1 MYSHLHSATE
11 HQNYAGYL
19 RIPELMSLQHPLTPP
34 DDLRTFR
41 AEHFF
46 ITIHQCSELLLRQ
59 AILELDAAV
68 ECLATP
74 DGDVEDWLETVGRA
88 TDCMVTLRQQAEL
101 LGRLPVECFAAF
113 RQRLGTASGAQSA
126 HFHRLR
132 TILGMNGGGPGPLF
146 EGYLRLLDRSGR
158 DLAELVA
165 GGLRGDPMFRMSQAL
180 AELAQGVW
188 SWQTT
193 HLHVVT
199 RMIGDGPGTGGTT
212 GLEYL
217 TSRLRTPFPQLW
229 AARAEAHAGHAQ
241 TLAGHA
247 ETHSSHAET
256 HGVPVA

>member
-1 MYSHLHSATE
+1 MYSHQHPATDRPS
-11 HQNYAGYL
+11 YAGYL
-19 RIPELMSLQHPLTPP
+19 RIPELTSLQHPLTPP
-34 DDLRTFR
+34 DDPRTFR

-59 AILELDAAV
+59 VILELDAAV

-74 DGDVEDWLETVGRA
+74 DGDVEDWLESVGRA
-88 TDCMVTLRQQAEL
+88 IDCMVALRQQAEP

-126 HFHRLR
+126 HFHRLW
-132 TILGMNGGGPGPLF
+132 TILGMNGDGPGPLF

-158 DLAELVA
+158 DLGDLVA
-165 GGLRGDPMFRMSQAL
+165 SGLRGDPMFRMSQAL

-193 HLHVVT
+193 HVHVVT
-199 RMIGDGPGTGGTT
+199 RMIGDCPGTGGTT

-217 TSRLRTPFPQLW
+217 TSRLRMPFPELW
-229 AARAEAHAGHAQ
+229 AARAETHVRHAQ
-241 TLAGHA
+241 YLGGHV
-247 ETHSSHAET
+247 ETHSSHAKT
-256 HGVPVA
+256 YGVPVA

>member
-1 MYSHLHSATE
+1 MYSHLHPTTGRPS
-11 HQNYAGYL
+11 YAGYL
-19 RIPELMSLQHPLTPP
+19 RIPDLTSLQHPLTPP

-46 ITIHQCSELLLRQ
+46 IVIHQCSELLLRQ
-59 AILELDAAV
+59 TILELDAAV

-74 DGDVEDWLETVGRA
+74 DGDVEDWLESVGRA
-88 TDCMVTLRQQAEL
+88 TDCMVTLRQHVEL

-126 HFHRLR
+126 HFRRLR
-132 TILGMNGGGPGPLF
+132 TILGMNGDGPGPLF

-158 DLAELVA
+158 VLAELVA
-165 GGLRGDPMFRMSQAL
+165 GGLHGDPMFRMSQAL

-193 HLHVVT
+193 HVHVVT
-199 RMIGDGPGTGGTT
+199 RMIGDRPGTGGTT

-229 AARAEAHAGHAQ
+229 AARAEAHAHHEQ
-241 TLAGHA
+241 TR
-247 ETHSSHAET
+247 SSHAET

>member
-1 MYSHLHSATE
+1 MYSHLHPAME
-11 HQNYAGYL
+11 RPGYAGYL

-46 ITIHQCSELLLRQ
+46 ITVHQCSELLLRQ
-59 AILELDAAV
+59 AILELDAAI

-74 DGDVEDWLETVGRA
+74 DGDVEDWLECVGRA

-101 LGRLPVECFAAF
+101 LGRLPVDCFAAF

-132 TILGMNGGGPGPLF
+132 AILGMNGDGPGPLF

-158 DLAELVA
+158 NLADLVA
-165 GGLRGDPMFRMSQAL
+165 GELRGDPMARMSQAL

-188 SWQTT
+188 SWQAT
-193 HLHVVT
+193 HLHVVA
-199 RMIGDGPGTGGTT
+199 RMIGDRPGTGGTS
-212 GLEYL
+212 GLEHL

-229 AARAEAHAGHAQ
+229 AARAEAHAGDAP
-241 TLAGHA
+241 TLGGHA
-247 ETHSSHAET
+247 GTY
-256 HGVPVA
+256 GVPVA

>member
-1 MYSHLHSATE
+1 MYSHLHPATE
-11 HQNYAGYL
+11 RPSYVGYL

-34 DDLRTFR
+34 DDPRTFR
-41 AEHFF
+41 VEHFF
-46 ITIHQCSELLLRQ
+46 IVVHQCSELLLRQ
-59 AILELDAAV
+59 VILELDAAV
-68 ECLATP
+68 DCLAMT
-74 DGDVEDWLETVGRA
+74 DGDVEDWLESVGRA
-88 TDCMVTLRQQAEL
+88 SDCMVTLRQQAEL

-132 TILGMNGGGPGPLF
+132 TILGLNGDGPGPLF
-146 EGYLRLLDRSGR
+146 DGYLRLLDRSGR

-188 SWQTT
+188 NWQTT

-199 RMIGDGPGTGGTT
+199 RMTGSRSGTGGTT

-229 AARAEAHAGHAQ
+229 AARAEAHAGQAAQ
-241 TLAGHA
+241 TR
-247 ETHSSHAET
+247 SHGQIRGNAET

>member
-101 LGRLPVECFAAF
+101 LGQLPVECFAAF